1 MVLLEISMNEILRD
15 LYKENFLVSIYYV
28 LPISFLLLVLLG
40 SLAFYYILDGIPVTE
55 RVKIATHQMIIC
67 KF

>member
-15 LYKENFLVSIYYV
+15 LYKENFLVSIYV